1 MSYSRRDFLKAAG
14 SGVVLT
20 AVTPG
25 TLVAAPAG
33 VPSTSMPFA
42 IEKASFIVNGK
53 MYAAEYEA
61 RTTLWEV
68 IAMKLGL
75 TGTNRSCNRASC
87 GACSVLVD
95 GTPFYSCHT
104 LATEAVGRKILTIEG
119 LGESAQPARGV
130 VRDQES
136 AQPARGVVRDQESGT
151 NLHPLQRV
159 GHMRVAADCGFCTAG
174 WMVTAKGLLD
184 KNPNP
189 NEDQVKAALA
199 GHICRCS
206 AYPNIIR
213 AVMDSAA
220 VMRGSKVSIEPEP
233 DSIVQIKMPMVR
245 DYSTTGGHLPGNEV
259 VEGASKTITKKWQG
273 YPPENLNVL
282 GKPLPPLPEVS
293 IPRFTGKAQ
302 YASRVWFPDLL
313 YTKFLT
319 SPHPH
324 ALLKDIDTAAAEKMP
339 GVRHILTYKNAPKLQ
354 RPNVARGRVL
364 PEPLPR
370 ELNLQGEVV
379 AIVVAETEDLA
390 QDAAD
395 AIKVEYEVL
404 PFASTLKDS
413 MAADA
418 PDLGHGQGNLI
429 RHADS
434 PKDFPHATWADQ
446 RGDIEKGLA
455 EADMV
460 KEFTYRFTGGV
471 SVPMQPSGSV
481 AKWDG
486 DRLTMWG
493 MGQGIYP
500 VRASLA
506 AALGIDASKIRLINK
521 YNGSTFGAARMAAE
535 RFYPMIAHLA
545 KVTGRPVKIMLPKDQ
560 ELAQLQIKP
569 ETITKFRVGASKDG
583 RIVALDHE
591 VYVSI
596 GDLDFGVHADG
607 PSNAT
612 NQLDLYTSQV
622 AHWRSTW
629 CAYRTNAPRPG
640 PSRSHL
646 QQETK
651 WSWENM
657 IDEMAEAAGMDPVE
671 YRLMHITR
679 LTPGDARHPY
689 ESMPTVE
696 VLQEGAKA
704 FGWEKRNPVAG
715 GAPGRWKRGFGLGM
729 SQHHGGLMGY
739 HEGEEAFAK
748 LAAAPDANIFSTE
761 LDLTADGNVT
771 MKIALPDSG
780 SNAAT
785 AQAALVAE
793 MLGFTTRDHIRLI
806 WGDSDVAPLSDE
818 WFGGRTITLQGAA
831 ICSAADKLRKDLLAR
846 AASVLKTDAAKLQIH
861 DGVIS
866 SIEDANSAKAA
877 DAVRFARVPQRSTT
891 FAALAKA
898 NNGLIRQTGR
908 GVAGGERTASNKGV
922 GACFVEVEV
931 DTWTGDWR
939 FLRAVYTHDTGLV
952 INPLVSEADM
962 VGSLMESTQVAT
974 DPIPWDREF
983 PGTRHYSVGYL
994 SYRLPTIM
1002 DIPKS
1007 TQVYI
1012 DSLEPR
1018 WFYGVK
1024 SFSETS
1030 IGAVPGAISN
1040 AIYNASGVRIREHP
1054 ITREKIM
1061 AGLSSKRAAAGRRA

>member
-1 MSYSRRDFLKAAG
+1 MSFSRRDFLKAAG

-20 AVTPG
+20 AVSG
-25 TLVAAPAG
+25 ETLIAAPGAL
-33 VPSTSMPFA
+33 PAPFA
-42 IEKASFIVNGK
+42 NEKASFLVNGK
-53 MYAAEYEA
+53 LYAAEYEA

-68 IAMKLGL
+68 ISMKLGL

-95 GTPFYSCHT
+95 GVPFYSCHT
-104 LATEAVGRKILTIEG
+104 LATEAAGKKILTIEG
-119 LGESAQPARGV
+119 VGDEN
-130 VRDQES
+130 
-136 AQPARGVVRDQESGT
+136 
-151 NLHPLQRV
+151 NLHPLQRI
-159 GHMRVAADCGFCTAG
+159 GHTRVAADCGFCTAG
-174 WMVTAKGLLD
+174 WVVTAKGMLD

-189 NEDQVKAALA
+189 NEDQVKSALA

-206 AYPNIIR
+206 AYPNIVR

-220 VMRGSKVSIEPEP
+220 ALRGSKVKIEPET
-233 DSIVQIKMPMVR
+233 DSVVHVKMPMVR
-245 DYSTTGGHLPGNEV
+245 DYSTTGGHLPGDEV
-259 VEGASKTITKKWQG
+259 VEGASKTVTKKWQG
-273 YPPENLNVL
+273 YPPENLKVL
-282 GKPLPPLPEVS
+282 GTPLPPLPEVS
-293 IPRFTGKAQ
+293 IPRFTGKAK

-313 YTKFLT
+313 YVRFLT

-324 ALLKDIDTAAAEKMP
+324 ARIKDIDTSAAEKMP

-354 RPNVARGRVL
+354 RTNVARGRIL
-364 PEPLPR
+364 PEPMPQ
-370 ELNLQGEVV
+370 ELNLQGEAV
-379 AIVVAETEDLA
+379 AIVAADTEDLA

-395 AIKVEYEVL
+395 AIKVDYEVL
-404 PFASTLKDS
+404 RFAATLKDT
-413 MAADA
+413 MATDA
-418 PDLGHGQGNLI
+418 PDLGGGRGNLI

-434 PKDFPHATWADQ
+434 PKDFPRTTWADK
-446 RGDIEKGLA
+446 RGDVEKAFA
-455 EADMV
+455 EADVV
-460 KEFTYRFTGGV
+460 KEFTYHFSGGV
-471 SVPMQPSGSV
+471 SVPMQPSGCV
-481 AKWDG
+481 AKWDKDKSG
-486 DRLTMWG
+486 DHKLTIWG

-500 VRASLA
+500 PRATLA
-506 AALGIDASKIRLINK
+506 AALGIDVSKIHFINK

-545 KVTGRPVKIMLPKDQ
+545 KVTGRPVKVMLPKDQ

-569 ETITKFRVGASKDG
+569 ETITNFRVGARKDG
-583 RIVALDHE
+583 RITAIDHE

-607 PSNAT
+607 PTNAT
-612 NQLDLYTSQV
+612 NQMDLYTAQV
-622 AHWRSTW
+622 PNWRSTW
-629 CAYRTNAPRPG
+629 SAYRTNAPRPG

-657 IDEMAEAAGMDPVE
+657 IDEMADAFNIDPVQ
-671 YRLMHITR
+671 YRMMHITR
-679 LTPGDARHPY
+679 LTPGDTRHPY

-696 VLQEGAKA
+696 VLQEGSKA
-704 FGWEKRNPVAG
+704 FGWDKRNPVAG
-715 GAPGRWKRGFGLGM
+715 GAPGRFKRGFGIGM
-729 SQHHGGLMGY
+729 SQHHGGIMGY
-739 HEGEEAFAK
+739 HEGEAAYAK

-761 LDLTADGNVT
+761 LDLSADGAVT
-771 MKIALPDSG
+771 IKIALPDSG
-780 SNAAT
+780 SNSAT
-785 AQAALVAE
+785 ALAAMVAE

-806 WGDSDVAPLSDE
+806 WGDSDLAPLSDE

-831 ICSAADKLRKDLLAR
+831 ICNAADKLRKDLLAR
-846 AASVLKTDAAKLQIH
+846 AAKALDTDAAKLQIR
-861 DGVIS
+861 DGRIS
-866 SIEDANSAKAA
+866 STDDPLKI
-877 DAVRFARVPQRSTT
+877 TT

-908 GVAGGERTASNKGV
+908 GTTGGERTAANKGV

-931 DTWTGDWR
+931 DTWTGNWR
-939 FLRAVYTHDTGLV
+939 FVRAVYTHDTGLV
-952 INPLVSEADM
+952 INPLVSESDM

-1002 DIPKS
+1002 DLPKV

-1024 SFSETS
+1024 SFSETT

-1040 AIYNASGVRIREHP
+1040 AIFNASGVRIREHP

-1061 AGLSSKRAAAGRRA
+1061 AGISAQRKA